1 MNISSRLSSRAW
13 LLIPLCAAGFLVWT
27 DYARV
32 RRVQDVSGID
42 REEAAVDPGSPT
54 GYVGGRRWLI
64 VPEHNSRSYQWIAET
79 QQMLALGQWRVRR
92 VDDENAP
99 FGREVHSASP
109 YHWWLAFIA
118 WCDHRVSGRPL
129 GLSVER
135 AALFADPALHLLLL
149 IGCTLVVARRHGAV
163 PAALLALGFVAM
175 YPLGA
180 AFLPGVP
187 DERGMVL
194 ICAFGSVLPLVSGI
208 ARAAKGRFRPSGPQ
222 RDAPVSEQKS
232 GDRHSFLLA
241 GVAGGVGLW
250 ISASSELPI
259 LGGIALGAAAAAW
272 AIRGRPQSSP
282 GGASTAVPWRVWA
295 LGGATTS
302 LVAYLVEYGPA
313 HLDLRLQVNHPLY
326 GLAWIGVG
334 EVLAR
339 WWTPP
344 EQTKHR
350 RNLRCAAALTLAV
363 MATAAL
369 PAAMVLTKTRTVI
382 AGDPLAIRLTSL
394 PNGIVAPNLMAWIAR
409 DGLSAAVG
417 ATCLPVL
424 MLGLALRSFVRSKSD
439 SGRRAAL
446 VVALGPAVVLL
457 ALACCQLRWW
467 NLFDVMLLTLVVTAM
482 APADRAVRPRR
493 GRWLEAGIVGL
504 ALAAGLT
511 QLVPPAAASG
521 KNEFTKLEVEGLIE
535 RALAHWIAAHAG
547 PSGAVVLAPPDRTV
561 SLCFYGG
568 LRGLGTPNWENR
580 DGLAATNRIVT
591 ATTADEAQALLGERG
606 VTHLIIPSWDSDLD
620 EFARWTLRRP
630 EDSFINALHRWQ
642 LPTWLRPLPYPLP
655 AIAGFEGQSV
665 VIFEVTDEGNRAAAL
680 GRLAEYFVEME
691 ELDLAMS
698 ASLALQRYPADLG
711 ALVAIAQVAK
721 ARADAPGFTKTFN
734 ELVPILSGGF
744 DRTLPWD
751 RRVSLAIVL
760 AEGERADLARE
771 QVRRCLTALDE
782 ARIRSLTTAS
792 LFRLL
797 VLSKAFAIE
806 IPDERLRVLARQ
818 LLPAE
823 LRQRL

>member
-1 MNISSRLSSRAW
+1 
-13 LLIPLCAAGFLVWT
+13 
-27 DYARV
+27 
-32 RRVQDVSGID
+32 
-42 REEAAVDPGSPT
+42 
-54 GYVGGRRWLI
+54 
-64 VPEHNSRSYQWIAET
+64 
-79 QQMLALGQWRVRR
+79 
-92 VDDENAP
+92 
-99 FGREVHSASP
+99 
-109 YHWWLAFIA
+109 
-118 WCDHRVSGRPL
+118 
-129 GLSVER
+129 
-135 AALFADPALHLLLL
+135 
-149 IGCTLVVARRHGAV
+149 
-163 PAALLALGFVAM
+163 
-175 YPLGA
+175 
-180 AFLPGVP
+180 
-187 DERGMVL
+187 
-194 ICAFGSVLPLVSGI
+194 
-208 ARAAKGRFRPSGPQ
+208 
-222 RDAPVSEQKS
+222 
-232 GDRHSFLLA
+232 
-241 GVAGGVGLW
+241 
-250 ISASSELPI
+250 
-259 LGGIALGAAAAAW
+259 
-272 AIRGRPQSSP
+272 
-282 GGASTAVPWRVWA
+282 
-295 LGGATTS
+295 
-302 LVAYLVEYGPA
+302 
-313 HLDLRLQVNHPLY
+313 
-326 GLAWIGVG
+326 
-334 EVLAR
+334 
-339 WWTPP
+339 
-344 EQTKHR
+344 
-350 RNLRCAAALTLAV
+350 
-363 MATAAL
+363 
-369 PAAMVLTKTRTVI
+369 
-382 AGDPLAIRLTSL
+382 
-394 PNGIVAPNLMAWIAR
+394 
-409 DGLSAAVG
+409 
-417 ATCLPVL
+417 
-424 MLGLALRSFVRSKSD
+424 
-439 SGRRAAL
+439 
-446 VVALGPAVVLL
+446 
-457 ALACCQLRWW
+457 
-467 NLFDVMLLTLVVTAM
+467 
-482 APADRAVRPRR
+482 
-493 GRWLEAGIVGL
+493 
-504 ALAAGLT
+504 LAAGLT
-511 QLVPPAAASG
+511 RLVPPAAASG

-547 PSGAVVLAPPDRTV
+547 PGGAVVLAPPDRTV

-680 GRLAEYFVEME
+680 GRLAEYFVEMQ

-721 ARADAPGFTKTFN
+721 ARADASGFTKTFN
-734 ELVPILSGGF
+734 ELVPILAGGF

-806 IPDERLRVLARQ
+806 IPDERLRVFARQ